1 MDETIR
7 TDKGTVTAPR
17 AEHEPEN
24 DGTHDH
30 FVTDEEAWAIFDG
43 SARYYMG
50 ISGEEFLRRWDA
62 GEWSEEESDRVPVVH
77 VVSMLP
83 FAR

>member
-1 MDETIR
+1 MSETTQIHG
-7 TDKGTVTAPR
+7 DVTNTPVVEYATEDDTSAR
-17 AEHEPEN
+17 YA
-24 DGTHDH
+24 
-30 FVTDEEAWAIFDG
+30 TDEEAWKIFDD